1 MSKEATSYVRREVM
15 TWPNAVTTVR
25 LVCAIAMFGWSFLW
39 STNIVIIFVLALI
52 GAVSDIVD
60 GWIAR
65 TFHSGTKFG
74 KHYDQYT
81 DWLFGIAIIYTV
93 FLVGGITFE
102 TWPFNG
108 ELCFLLGLY
117 LLLRIRF
124 LTAETIAIAKIKTLM
139 QFSGGVAI
147 LGGHARVG
155 ELIGYGYVPEI
166 ITQESSALLIN
177 GGYLL
182 VWSSIALM
190 YRSLWNYWQ
199 NHKSARPT

>member
-1 MSKEATSYVRREVM
+1 MTKSFIEWVIEKTLQVAGSGLGWDIMKAQGPIIVAEIATKLS
-15 TWPNAVTTVR
+15 NTVSW
-25 LVCAIAMFGWSFLW
+25 MQG
-39 STNIVIIFVLALI
+39 N
-52 GAVSDIVD
+52 
-60 GWIAR
+60 
-65 TFHSGTKFG
+65 
-74 KHYDQYT
+74 
-81 DWLFGIAIIYTV
+81 
-93 FLVGGITFE
+93 
-102 TWPFNG
+102 P
-108 ELCFLLGLY
+108 
-117 LLLRIRF
+117 
-124 LTAETIAIAKIKTLM
+124 AETIAIAKIKTLM